1 LNSNLKGLDVFE
13 KLDSDFEEK
22 VNKCDEIIR
31 IFKEMEENKKLKKLC
46 LENKKVVSEAAKNFL
61 SELEFFLQ
69 PFKYQNYNESSNK
82 IFIKPE
88 F

>member
-1 LNSNLKGLDVFE
+1 
-13 KLDSDFEEK
+13 
-22 VNKCDEIIR
+22 
-31 IFKEMEENKKLKKLC
+31 MEENKKLKKLC

-69 PFKYQNYNESSNK
+69 PFKYKNYNESSNK